1 MTARI
6 REPSKGSVIAMII
19 LGWIVAFMG
28 GSVMLAWHLFDYG
41 LIPANAYFTTMHYN
55 TALGFFLG
63 GLSCVI
69 FKKGWRKTALGIGWI
84 VALIGYLTLFEYI
97 VGINLG
103 IDQLLMDQSKTD
115 PYAFPGRMA
124 PSSAV
129 CFSFIGTGLL
139 FVFNTWRFEMRQL
152 LIRVFACLT
161 AAFALIGFSAW
172 MTGAASKGWIEFTR
186 LEGRPTLEFFT
197 LCACVIVYA
206 WTHCKTYDGALPP
219 MLPLPTTVAV
229 ILATI
234 FLWQALDGQERVQFH
249 NVSISQADHVKTTI
263 ETYMDHQIEA
273 LKHMGRRWEARGGF
287 PKSEWE
293 LDAMSYID
301 VKSGLKV
308 IEWADSSY
316 HVRWIV
322 PLEGNEAAQNLNLI
336 YDPQRATALKKL
348 ESQRATAVS
357 PVVNLVQGGKGFLV
371 YIPLFPDRKFDG
383 FIVGGFDI
391 KSMLDGM
398 IKGKV
403 LDDYT
408 ITISDGNQI
417 IYQKDE
423 VGQIDHYFSPAIVE
437 ISFYG
442 NVWKIKLQP
451 REKLLAEHRSVLPAF
466 MLFFGNFLAIVVF
479 FGVYFAQSTYLRSRQ
494 LEKAMRELNE
504 SKIQTE
510 VLLHSMGE
518 GVFGLK
524 RNRKIA
530 FVNPAGER
538 MVGLKQ
544 EEVVGKTVDELFSL
558 TNADGTPYPTEQS
571 PIYTVFRDGKMHTV
585 NNELFHRNDGTSFNV
600 EFTCGP
606 IRRDDTIEGV
616 VLVFRDITNR
626 IRADAE
632 IKETQLRL
640 RAIIDNATS
649 VIYLKDLQGRYLIV
663 NKQFLD
669 LFHLKEEDVVG
680 RTDFEIFPQEFAAKY
695 KLNDEDVIKSQQ
707 AITYEETATLDDGE
721 HTYISVKF
729 PLRDANDMLYAICGL
744 STDITDRKLQEI
756 KQLEF
761 LKQIRKSNL
770 ELKEARYRA
779 EEANIAKS
787 AFLANMSHEIRT
799 PLNGVIGMTSLLIN
813 TELNPKQEKYVSR
826 INLSGKILLEIIN
839 DILDFSKIEAGE
851 LNLETIPYN
860 FETVVGEVGDIMT
873 VKAEEKNLELNIKY
887 EKTAPKDVIG
897 DPTRIRQVITN
908 LVSNAIKF
916 TAEGSVDIVVKCM
929 NLDDDTAHMRIEVKD
944 SGVGIPPEKRAHVFE
959 KFSQADASTTRKFGG
974 TGLGLAIC
982 KQLIEMMNGTLGCE
996 SEIDVG
1002 STFWF
1007 EIPLKVNPAIEK
1019 MSV

>member
-1 MTARI
+1 MTAKI
-6 REPSKGSVIAMII
+6 REPSKGSVSAMII
-19 LGWIVAFMG
+19 LGITVASMG
-28 GSVMLAWHLFDYG
+28 GSVMLSWHLFKLG
-41 LIPANAYFTTMHYN
+41 WIAPNAYFTTMPYN
-55 TALGFFLG
+55 TALGFFMG
-63 GLSCVI
+63 GLACVI
-69 FKKGWRKTALGIGWI
+69 FKKGWRKTALSMGWC
-84 VALIGYLTLFEYI
+84 VALVGYLTLFEYL
-97 VGINLG
+97 VGVKLG
-103 IDQLLMDQSKTD
+103 IDQLFMDQSAIDKFA
-115 PYAFPGRMA
+115 YPGRMA

-129 CFSFIGTGLL
+129 CFAFIGTGLL
-139 FVFNTWRFEMRQL
+139 FVFNTWRFDMRQL

-172 MTGAASKGWIEFTR
+172 MTGAASKGWIDFTR
-186 LEGRPTLEFFT
+186 LDGRPTLEFFT

-219 MLPLPTTVAV
+219 ILPLPTTVAV

-249 NVSISQADHVKTTI
+249 NVSLSEAEHVKTTI
-263 ETYMDHQIEA
+263 ETYMDHQIAA
-273 LKHMGRRWEARGGF
+273 LQHMSKRWEIRGGS

-293 LDAMSYID
+293 IDAMSYID
-301 VKSGLKV
+301 IKSGLKV

-322 PLEGNEAAQNLNLI
+322 PIEGNEAAKDLNLI
-336 YDPQRATALKKL
+336 YDPHRAETLKELKTQR
-348 ESQRATAVS
+348 STAVS
-357 PVVNLVQGGKGFLV
+357 PIVNLVQGGKGFLV
-371 YIPLFPDRKFDG
+371 YIPLFPNNKFDG
-383 FIVGGFDI
+383 FLLGGFEI
-391 KSMLDGM
+391 KTMLDGM
-398 IKGKV
+398 IAGKV
-403 LDDYT
+403 LDDYS
-408 ITISDGNQI
+408 ITISDGNDV
-417 IYQKDE
+417 IYQKHEAGRLDN
-423 VGQIDHYFSPAIVE
+423 YFSPAVVKLN
-437 ISFYG
+437 FYG
-442 NVWKIKLQP
+442 NEWIIRLQP
-451 REKLLAEHRSVLPAF
+451 RAKLLNEHRSALPAF

-494 LEKAMRELNE
+494 LEKALRELNE

-524 RNRKIA
+524 RNKKIA

-544 EEVVGKTVDELFSL
+544 EEVVGKTIDELFSL
-558 TNADGTPYPTEQS
+558 TNADGTPYPTEES
-571 PIYTVFRDGKMHTV
+571 PIFTVFRDGKMHAV
-585 NNELFHRNDGTSFNV
+585 NNELFHRKDGTSFNV

-626 IRADAE
+626 IRAEAE
-632 IKETQLRL
+632 IKETQRRL
-640 RAIIDNATS
+640 RSIIDNATS
-649 VIYLKDLQGRYLIV
+649 VIYLKDLEGRYLIV

-669 LFHLKEEDVVG
+669 LFLLKEEDVVG
-680 RTDFEIFPQEFAAKY
+680 HTDFEIFSNEFAEKFSI
-695 KLNDEDVIKSQQ
+695 NDKDVITNQQ
-707 AITYEETATLDDGE
+707 AVTYEETASLDDGE

-729 PLRDANDMLYAICGL
+729 PLHDADDKIYAICCL
-744 STDITDRKLQEI
+744 STEITDRKLQEV

-761 LKQIRKSNL
+761 LKQIEKSNTQ
-770 ELKEARYRA
+770 LKEARKRA

-799 PLNGVIGMTSLLIN
+799 PLNGVIGMTSLLMN
-813 TELNPKQEKYVSR
+813 TELNQKQEKYVGR
-826 INLSGKILLEIIN
+826 INLSGKVLLEIIN

-851 LNLETIPYN
+851 LNLEQIPYN
-860 FETVVGEVGDIMT
+860 FETIIGEVGEIMNA
-873 VKAEEKNLELNIKY
+873 KAEEKKIDLNIIY
-887 EKTAPKDVIG
+887 EENTPKDVIG

-916 TAEGSVDIVVKCM
+916 TGEGSVNIVIKCIE
-929 NLDDDTAHMRIEVKD
+929 LDDNVTNLRVEVQD
-944 SGVGIPPEKRAHVFE
+944 SGVGIPTEKLLHVFE
-959 KFSQADASTTRKFGG
+959 KFSQADVSTTRKFGG

-982 KQLIEMMNGTLGCE
+982 KQLIEMMNGTLGCD
-996 SEIDVG
+996 STLDVG

-1007 EIPLKVNPAIEK
+1007 EIPLKINLAGEK
-1019 MSV
+1019 ITV